1 MFVIVLAVVLGLAP
15 AGGAMAF
22 ELTSTAFA
30 ANQTIPAKYTC
41 DGADVSPPLAWKDP
55 PPATKSFALVCD
67 DPDAPAG
74 TWVHWVV
81 WDMPPTLR
89 GLPEN
94 LPKTPTLDDGTRQGT
109 NDFKRTGYGG
119 PCPPPGHGPHRYVF
133 RVYAIDSVLGVAP
146 GSTKSA
152 LEKAVTGHTL
162 ARAEVIGRY
171 ERR

>member
-1 MFVIVLAVVLGLAP
+1 MFVIVLAVVLGVAP
-15 AGGAMAF
+15 TGGAMAF

-30 ANQTIPAKYTC
+30 PNQVIPAKYTC
-41 DGADVSPPLAWKDP
+41 EGADVSPPLAWKDP

-67 DPDAPAG
+67 DPDAPPG

-94 LPKTPTLDDGTRQGT
+94 LPKTPTLEDGTRQGT

-133 RVYAIDSVLGVAP
+133 KLYAIDSVLGVAP

-152 LEKAVTGHTL
+152 LEKAITGHTL
-162 ARAEVIGRY
+162 ARADLIGRY